1 MRRTARLFP
10 DSAVGFDRLLMERA
24 ESFSQ
29 RPTPRVTAYYR
40 VYGFLP

>member
-24 ESFSQ
+24 ESVF
-29 RPTPRVTAYYR
+29 RRKTPRVTAYYR
-40 VYGFLP
+40 VYGSVP